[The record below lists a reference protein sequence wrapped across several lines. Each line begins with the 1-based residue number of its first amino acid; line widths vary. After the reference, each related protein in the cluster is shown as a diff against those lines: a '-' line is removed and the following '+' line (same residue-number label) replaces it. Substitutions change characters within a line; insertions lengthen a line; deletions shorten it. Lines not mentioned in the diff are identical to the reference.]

1 MSRYEEAH
9 ANPQGPG
16 DARPTALQIVKDE
29 GVVGKLNDKVI
40 VITGTSS
47 GIGIETARALAA
59 TGAKLFLTARD
70 LGKAKTALASFWDPN
85 RMELVQLDLGSFKSV
100 RDAAAVIL
108 AKSNQVNILINN
120 AGIMA
125 VPDLQFTEDGCELQF
140 GTNHLS
146 HFLFFQLLK
155 PALLAASSPGFQ
167 SRVVTLASSGHR
179 AHGINETGNYNFEN
193 GGYSPWIS
201 YAQSKTANIYMANEI
216 ERRYG
221 SRGLHATSVHPGGV
235 DTNLKQYI
243 PPAQLQAARSNPLV
257 LKIAKSPEQGAA
269 TTVWAAIGAEWEG
282 KGGKYLSNCS
292 VAPRGVDDGNMM
304 STDFVTH
311 TYDAEKEARL
321 WHDSIVMCG
330 LDEKEEA

>member
-1 MSRYEEAH
+1 MSRYAAAH
-9 ANPQGPG
+9 VDPQGPG
-16 DARPTALQIVKDE
+16 DARPTAQKIIEDE
-29 GVVGKLNDKVI
+29 GMAGKLNGKVI

-47 GIGIETARALAA
+47 GIGIETARALAT
-59 TGAKLFLTARD
+59 TGAKLYLTARD
-70 LGKAKTALASFWDPN
+70 LQKAKTALAGFWDPD
-85 RMELVQLDLGSFKSV
+85 RMELVHLDLGSFKSV
-100 RDAAAVIL
+100 RNAAAAIL
-108 AKSNQVNILINN
+108 ATTDHVNILINN

-125 VPDLQFTEDGCELQF
+125 VPDLQFTEDGYELQF

-155 PALLAASSPGFQ
+155 PALLAASSSEFQ
-167 SRVVTLASSGHR
+167 SRVVVLASSGHR
-179 AHGINETGNYNFEN
+179 AHGINETGNYNFEK
-193 GGYSPWIS
+193 GGYSPWTAYS
-201 YAQSKTANIYMANEI
+201 QSKTANIYMASEI

-221 SRGLHATSVHPGGV
+221 SQGLHATSVHPGGV

-243 PPAQLQAARSNPLV
+243 PATQIQAMRSNPVV

-292 VAPRGVDDGNMM
+292 MAPRGADDGNMM

-321 WHDSIVMCG
+321 WRDSMKMCG
-330 LDEKEEA
+330 LTEEEA